1 MRLIDATLGFTI
13 QSLRKMK
20 TNQPSPDSGSDV
32 TLLLKAW
39 SDGDRDALDE
49 LMPIVYSELYRLAR
63 ARLQGER
70 ADHTL
75 QTGALVNEAYMRLVD
90 QTRVRWQ
97 NRAHF
102 FGTAAGLMRRILID
116 HARERRSAKR
126 GGGATRVELDEA
138 RGAAENTD
146 IDVLALDVALDRL
159 EKMDPRQCR
168 LVVLRFFGGL
178 TVNEVASI
186 MGMSSGTVK
195 REWNAAKL
203 WLRRELDG
211 EHPRTIDTDDA

>member
-1 MRLIDATLGFTI
+1 MTKI
-13 QSLRKMK
+13 K
-20 TNQPSPDSGSDV
+20 TNELSPESGSDV

-39 SDGDRDALDE
+39 GDGDRDALDE
-49 LMPIVYSELYRLAR
+49 LMPIVYSELHRLAQMK
-63 ARLQGER
+63 LQGER

-75 QTGALVNEAYMRLVD
+75 QTGALVNEAYIRLVD
-90 QTRVRWQ
+90 QTRVQWQ

-138 RGAAENTD
+138 LGVAEATD
-146 IDVLALDVALDRL
+146 VDVLALDAALDRL

-195 REWNAAKL
+195 REWDAAKL

-211 EHPRTIDTDDA
+211 ERPRTADSDDA